1 MARTL
6 YTGQI
11 RTTLSRT
18 EKEYLKSNASK
29 RGMTLTGYIDH
40 LCRDAIRREEGLYG
54 TADSGTEGH
63 QGIH

>member
-1 MARTL
+1 MARTV

-29 RGMTLTGYIDH
+29 RGMTLTG
-40 LCRDAIRREEGLYG
+40 LCDAILRAELKKEGAYG